1 MHGLTSEPVSA
12 GLPDPLGVT
21 PRDGGL
27 NVALWSGGGE
37 AVDFCVRHGDGSET
51 RYRLPER
58 TDGVHHGF
66 IPNHGVGTR
75 YGFRVHGAW
84 DPARGSRWNPHKLL
98 LDPYARA
105 ISGGL
110 VRNPAVYAHKVNPY
124 SPEDDSTRD
133 DRDSAPYVP
142 YSIVTADDFD
152 WGNDRRPHTSWA
164 DTVIYEA
171 HIKSMT
177 KLHPAV
183 PPELRGTYA
192 GFTHESV
199 IDHLK
204 GLGVTAVE
212 FLPIHQSMAEEHLAS
227 AGLPNHW
234 GYNTIGFFA
243 PHGPLAASGPEG
255 GQVNEFKDMV
265 RRLHAAGLEVILD
278 VVYNH
283 TAEAGQRGPTVCFR
297 GIDNAGY
304 YRLADDRRYY
314 RDYVGCGN
322 TLDVSQ
328 PHVLRLVMD
337 SLRYWATEM
346 HVDGFRF
353 DLASALV
360 RGNHD
365 VDLRSAFL
373 QAIAQDPVLRTVK
386 LIAEPWDVSAGGY
399 QVGHFPGLWSEW
411 NDKYRDTVR
420 DFWRGTSHGI
430 ADLGWRLSGS
440 ADLYATARRKPR
452 ASINFITAH
461 DGFTLRDLVSYN
473 QKHNIANGEMNRD
486 GANDNHSWNHGV
498 EGPTTDETILE
509 LRARQQRN
517 MLATLALSLGIPM
530 LSMGD
535 ELGRTQHGNNNAY
548 CQDNE
553 ISWVDWD
560 GGEASADL
568 LAFSQQVF
576 ALRAENPAFRR
587 TYYRWGQ
594 IVPESGGKD
603 LAWIGPDG
611 YEVSREKW
619 NSAETRTIGM
629 FLNGSTSGTAIG
641 DETGDSFLVI
651 LHAGAEPL
659 KFTLPGIPYAAT
671 WQAELNT
678 GAPAYASLPKVY
690 AAMTTITIESRS
702 MVVLRAVGQN
712 ASACRPSST

>member
-1 MHGLTSEPVSA
+1 MHGLTSQPVSA

-27 NVALWSGGGE
+27 NVAIWSGGAE
-37 AVDFCVRHGDGSET
+37 AVDFCIRHGDGSET

-58 TDGVHHGF
+58 TDGIHHGF
-66 IPNHGVGTR
+66 IPDHGVGTR

-84 DPARGSRWNPHKLL
+84 DPVHGSRWNPHKLL

-105 ISGGL
+105 IGGGL

-142 YSIVTADDFD
+142 YSIVTAHDFD
-152 WGNDRRPHTSWA
+152 WGTDRRPHTPWA
-164 DTVIYEA
+164 ETVIYEA
-171 HIKSMT
+171 HVKSMT
-177 KLHPAV
+177 KLHAAV
-183 PPELRGTYA
+183 PEELRGTYA
-192 GFTHESV
+192 GFSDEAV
-199 IDHLK
+199 IAHLK
-204 GLGVTAVE
+204 SLGVTAVE
-212 FLPIHQSMAEEHLAS
+212 LLPVQQAMAEEHLAS
-227 AGLPNHW
+227 AGLPNLW

-243 PHGPLAASGPEG
+243 PHGAYAAAGSEG

-283 TAEAGQRGPTVCFR
+283 TAEAGQRGPTVSLR

-328 PHVLRLVMD
+328 PQVLRLVMD
-337 SLRYWATEM
+337 SLRYWVTEM

-353 DLASALV
+353 DLATALI
-360 RGNHD
+360 RGHHD

-373 QAIAQDPVLRTVK
+373 QAVAQDPVLRTVK
-386 LIAEPWDVSAGGY
+386 LIAEPWDVSSGGY

-420 DFWRGTSHGI
+420 DFWRGASHGI

-440 ADLYATARRKPR
+440 ADLYGAARRKPR

-486 GANDNHSWNHGV
+486 GANDNRSWNHGV
-498 EGPTTDETILE
+498 EGQTTDAEVLA
-509 LRARQQRN
+509 LRRRQQRN

-530 LSMGD
+530 LTMGD
-535 ELGRTQHGNNNAY
+535 EVGRTQRGNNNAY

-553 ISWVDWD
+553 ISWVHWD
-560 GGEASADL
+560 NDQENDDL
-568 LAFSQQVF
+568 LAFARRVF
-576 ALRAENPAFRR
+576 ALRTNHLVFRR
-587 TYYRWGQ
+587 AYYRWGQ
-594 IVPESGGKD
+594 VHPENGAKD

-611 YEVSREKW
+611 HEVSRELW

-629 FLNGSTSGTAIG
+629 FLNGAAADPHEAAS
-641 DETGDSFLVI
+641 DSFLVI
-651 LHAGAEPL
+651 MHAGEEPL
-659 KFTLPGIPYAAT
+659 NFRLPGSPYAVSWKLELSTAT
-671 WQAELNT
+671 TADFAST
-678 GAPAYASLPKVY
+678 TTHPAMATLALEPRSLL
-690 AAMTTITIESRS
+690 
-702 MVVLRAVGQN
+702 VLRAH
-712 ASACRPSST
+712 R